1 MNALLIIDY
10 QRAVFLGQPT
20 HRAREVAAVLTASA
34 VRAREL
40 GWRVIFVRHEDPG
53 TNWDRSSPGWL
64 FSDEIKPLPGDETVD
79 KTSCDAFRGTRLQG
93 LLDQLQIKR
102 LWIGGYATEFCV
114 DTTIRSAASREFQTT
129 VLSDGHTTRDRPDID
144 APTIIRHH
152 NWVWSN
158 IANPGNPIRVLPSEN
173 AFSDAIRL

>member
-20 HRAREVAAVLTASA
+20 HRVREVAAVLTASA

-64 FSDEIKPLPGDETVD
+64 FSDEIKPVPGDEVVD

-93 LLDQLQIKR
+93 FLAR
-102 LWIGGYATEFCV
+102 
-114 DTTIRSAASREFQTT
+114 
-129 VLSDGHTTRDRPDID
+129 
-144 APTIIRHH
+144 
-152 NWVWSN
+152 
-158 IANPGNPIRVLPSEN
+158 
-173 AFSDAIRL
+173 